1 MRIFLLLISTL
12 SFVSFS
18 QNQWVIKDSI
28 NGAPR
33 SASSA
38 FTINGEGYTVAGLDE
53 SGFRRK
59 MYSYTYWQD
68 DWDEEASIGGL
79 NGSGLNRGSA
89 CGFGID
95 NKGYVCL
102 GQG

>member
-79 NGSGLNRGSA
+79 N
-89 CGFGID
+89 
-95 NKGYVCL
+95 
-102 GQG
+102 